1 MCLCTCRASSYDPLA
16 PLGTQALPQTLL
28 KVKPPRVSSK
38 PARSG
43 EVVWGYRSLSDPS
56 HVAKLPAGHDDTGD
70 AKFGLYT
77 PWDGISHEFSM
88 LSLVVQSM
96 TILKEQIPISCT
108 LWVVPGLHSAGL

>member
-1 MCLCTCRASSYDPLA
+1 MCLCTCRASSSDPVV

-28 KVKPPRVSSK
+28 KVKPPRVPSK

-56 HVAKLPAGHDDTGD
+56 HVATETPGHGHGHDDTGD

-77 PWDGISHEFSM
+77 PWAMDGYGISLMNFPC
-88 LSLVVQSM
+88 LV
-96 TILKEQIPISCT
+96 
-108 LWVVPGLHSAGL
+108 